1 MAGKETENI
10 LQSDQKNLKLKS
22 HGQVRLILKSEIESR
37 HENQQHINC
46 EECKSYK
53 SSSSNE
59 SVVWCTRNE
68 HAKNVSS
75 HFFMKTKD

>member
-46 EECKSYK
+46 EERKSYK
-53 SSSSNE
+53 SSSTIRYMYVYYHISKKIFF
-59 SVVWCTRNE
+59 
-68 HAKNVSS
+68 KNSYY
-75 HFFMKTKD
+75 

>member
-53 SSSSNE
+53 SSSSKYTVRL
-59 SVVWCTRNE
+59 SQVFISRW
-68 HAKNVSS
+68 
-75 HFFMKTKD
+75 

>member
-53 SSSSNE
+53 SSSIQEASEKNLR
-59 SVVWCTRNE
+59 SKV
-68 HAKNVSS
+68 HAHKCKFSCP
-75 HFFMKTKD
+75 

>member
-46 EECKSYK
+46 KERKSYK
-53 SSSSNE
+53 SSSNQQIVPISVSVEKRWKDKECISNI
-59 SVVWCTRNE
+59 
-68 HAKNVSS
+68 
-75 HFFMKTKD
+75 

>member
-46 EECKSYK
+46 EERKSYK
-53 SSSSNE
+53 SSSILYLISN
-59 SVVWCTRNE
+59 VNI
-68 HAKNVSS
+68 SS
-75 HFFMKTKD
+75 TGFLIGAWP

>member
-22 HGQVRLILKSEIESR
+22 HGQVRLILKSEIVSR

-46 EECKSYK
+46 EEHKSYK
-53 SSSSNE
+53 SSSIPYLN
-59 SVVWCTRNE
+59 
-68 HAKNVSS
+68 
-75 HFFMKTKD
+75 

>member
-46 EECKSYK
+46 EERKSYK
-53 SSSSNE
+53 SSSNNYKQYNSDLQE
-59 SVVWCTRNE
+59 DCEEYSDAELLV
-68 HAKNVSS
+68 KL
-75 HFFMKTKD
+75 F

>member
-46 EECKSYK
+46 EERKSYK
-53 SSSSNE
+53 SSSNMYYLFKLW
-59 SVVWCTRNE
+59 VGV
-68 HAKNVSS
+68 
-75 HFFMKTKD
+75 

>member
-46 EECKSYK
+46 EERKSYK
-53 SSSSNE
+53 SSSSMYLLKE
-59 SVVWCTRNE
+59 SHTAVVVVVAAR
-68 HAKNVSS
+68 SG
-75 HFFMKTKD
+75 